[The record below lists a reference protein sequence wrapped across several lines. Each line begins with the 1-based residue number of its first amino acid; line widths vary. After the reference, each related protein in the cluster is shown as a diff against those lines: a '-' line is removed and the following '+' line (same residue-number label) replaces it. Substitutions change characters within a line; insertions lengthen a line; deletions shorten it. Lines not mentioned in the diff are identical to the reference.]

1 MNVFKLSHQALMSAS
16 VDEKI
21 KLTRQL
27 HTFNE
32 NNALSYQSYPV
43 NKVLNPGRPKNPK
56 LVRFQSIPQRKQS
69 DEGFIN
75 TIHAICHIEFN
86 AINLALDAV
95 YRFQKMPEQFYRDW
109 IKVAFEESEHFT
121 LLNNY
126 LIELGYQYGDFEAH
140 NGLWKMTVD
149 TDYDVLARM
158 ALVPRVLEARGLDAT
173 PKIQKRFKNSKF
185 SKMSDILDII
195 FTDEIG
201 HVKIGN
207 IWFHYL
213 CQQRKLDSLIAFDD
227 LVKKHIGSELRGP
240 FNIEA
245 RKLADFSKVE
255 LDYLQNSAKSYQAK
269 NQSG

>member
-1 MNVFKLSHQALMSAS
+1 MNAFELAHNALMSPCI
-16 VDEKI
+16 DEKI
-21 KLTRQL
+21 KRTQQL
-27 HTFNE
+27 HTLNVNQQLDYNPF
-32 NNALSYQSYPV
+32 PV
-43 NKVLNPGRPKNPK
+43 QATPNPGRPAKPK
-56 LVRFQSIPQRKQS
+56 LVRFGAVPQRNKS
-69 DEGFIN
+69 DIGFIS

-95 YRFQKMPEQFYRDW
+95 YRFQAMPEPYYQDW
-109 IKVAFEESEHFT
+109 IQVAVEESQHFT

-126 LIELGYQYGDFEAH
+126 LIELGHQYGDFDGH

-173 PKIQKRFKNSKF
+173 PKIQARFKHSNF
-185 SKMSDILDII
+185 AHMVNILDII
-195 FTDEIG
+195 FKEEIG

-207 IWFHYL
+207 KWFHYL
-213 CQQRKLDSLIAFDD
+213 CQQRQVEPLHTFDT

-245 RKLADFSKVE
+245 RKLADFSQQE
-255 LDYLQNSAKSYQAK
+255 LDYLQHI
-269 NQSG
+269 

>member
-1 MNVFKLSHQALMSAS
+1 MPLFKLAHQALMSKS
-16 VDEKI
+16 VSEKI
-21 KLTRQL
+21 QLTQQL
-27 HTFNE
+27 HT
-32 NNALSYQSYPV
+32 LSLNHKLNYQDYPV
-43 NKVLNPGRPKNPK
+43 EKIVNPGRPKKPK

-69 DEGFIN
+69 DKGFIS

-95 YRFQKMPEQFYRDW
+95 YRFQDMPVQFYQDW
-109 IKVAFEESEHFT
+109 IKVAFEEAKHFT

-158 ALVPRVLEARGLDAT
+158 ALVPRVLEARGLDVT
-173 PKIQKRFKNSKF
+173 PKIQKRFKKTKF
-185 SKMSDILDII
+185 KAMSDILDVI
-195 FTDEIG
+195 FADEIG

-207 IWFHYL
+207 TWFHYL
-213 CQQRKLDSLIAFDD
+213 CQQRNIDPLATFDN

-245 RKLADFSKVE
+245 RKLANFSKVE
-255 LDYLQNSAKSYQAK
+255 LDYLQNSAKDYQAK
-269 NQSG
+269 SQPD